1 MVSIRNSRL
10 FWLIKNI
17 CCLVRCDIYKEIE
30 TLKMEI
36 ETLKYKQDNFAD
48 NDGRIYLNHLRRK
61 IIGYYMVNPELQDEY
76 SSEISYIKKTND
88 LIFPYKKIKNMDAP
102 IAAIDSEINMPY
114 VIHNGKRLYFPSRI
128 TLEQAQYLYC
138 YYVENECILGS
149 GYREKEPHKYESES
163 VKVEEGDV
171 LLDIGCAE
179 ALFTLEH
186 IEKIKK
192 AYLVES
198 DPYWAGALNETFKP
212 YADKVTIVQKFIS
225 DKDTEESITL
235 ETLLKDEVT
244 NNIFIKMD
252 IEGCE
257 HLVIKSSVKFLA
269 GIKNAKIACCT
280 YHRDNDFNEISAVLK
295 DNGFSIEASDGYM
308 IFPFGGE
315 LQPPYFRKGVLRA
328 KNNI

>member
-1 MVSIRNSRL
+1 MANIRNSRL

-30 TLKMEI
+30 TLK
-36 ETLKYKQDNFAD
+36 YKQDNYAD
-48 NDGRIYLNHLRRK
+48 NDGRVYLNHLRRK
-61 IIGYYMVNPELQDEY
+61 IIGYYMVNPELHNEY
-76 SSEISYIKKTND
+76 NHELKYIKNSD
-88 LIFPYKKIKNMDAP
+88 DFIFPYKKIKNIAEP
-102 IAAIDSEINMPY
+102 ILAEVDLEINMPY
-114 VIHNGKRLYFPSRI
+114 VIHNGRRLYFPSQMKLGHAKDTYRNFI
-128 TLEQAQYLYC
+128 
-138 YYVENECILGS
+138 ENEGILGG
-149 GYREKEPHKYESES
+149 GYREKEPHKYESDTIR
-163 VKVEEGDV
+163 VEDGDV

-198 DPYWAGALNETFKP
+198 DPYWADALNATFKP
-212 YADKVTIVQKFIS
+212 YADKVTIVKKFIS

-235 ETLLKDEVT
+235 ETLLKNEKTDNV
-244 NNIFIKMD
+244 FIKMD
-252 IEGCE
+252 IEGYE

-269 GIKNAKIACCT
+269 GKKNAKIACCT
-280 YHRDNDFNEISAVLK
+280 YHRDNDFNEISTVLK
-295 DNGFSIEASDGYM
+295 ENGFSVETSDGYM

-328 KNNI
+328 KSNP

>member
-1 MVSIRNSRL
+1 MISIRNSRL

-30 TLKMEI
+30 TLK
-36 ETLKYKQDNFAD
+36 YKQENFAD
-48 NDGRIYLNHLRRK
+48 NDGRVYLNILRRK
-61 IIGYYMVNPELQDEY
+61 IMGYYMVNPELQDEY
-76 SSEISYIKKTND
+76 SSEIKHIKKTDN
-88 LIFPYKKIKNMDAP
+88 LIFPYRKMKSMDAP
-102 IAAIDSEINMPY
+102 VATMDSEANMAY
-114 VIHNGKRLYFPSRI
+114 VIHNGKRLYFPSQI
-128 TLEQAQYLYC
+128 NMDQAKNLYQYYI
-138 YYVENECILGS
+138 ENECILGG

-163 VKVEEGDV
+163 VKVIDGDV

-198 DPYWAGALNETFKP
+198 DPYWADALNATFKP
-212 YADKVTIVQKFIS
+212 YADKVTIVQKYIS
-225 DKDTEESITL
+225 DRDTEESITL
-235 ETLLKDEVT
+235 ETLLKDEVP

-280 YHRDNDFNEISAVLK
+280 YHRDNDFSEISAMLK
-295 DNGFSIEASDGYM
+295 DFGFSIEASDGYM
-308 IFPFGGE
+308 IFPFGDE
-315 LQPPYFRKGVLRA
+315 LRPPYFRKGVLRA
-328 KNNI
+328 KNNL